1 MMRDALP
8 PSAPHEREGVV
19 HERFTV
25 EFDYPVWFTRDVF
38 APGNR
43 LFPATLARL
52 GEPRRHRVLLYL
64 DSNVAAAHPGLAARI
79 AACAEEFRDVFQLA
93 APPAIIPGG
102 ACAKS
107 EMEVVR
113 DIMTTIGALRL
124 DRQSFVAAVGG
135 GAVLDVVGFAASL
148 VHRGLRFVRLP
159 STTLAQGDAGI
170 GVKNGMDIHGR
181 KNFAGTFAPPFAVL
195 NDFALLPTLT
205 DRDWIG
211 GVAEAFK
218 VAIIKD
224 AEFFDFL
231 ARRARDLRGRDQAAM
246 ETTVRRCA
254 EIHLEHIRT
263 AGDPFELGSARPLDF
278 GHWAG
283 HQLEV
288 MTGGAEG
295 HGQAVAAGI
304 ALDSYYA
311 MRTGRLTPLE
321 LDRILAALRDCG
333 LPVYHPL
340 FAVRQPDGGPAVFAG
355 LEQLREHL
363 GGLLTITLPDGIG
376 RKVEVHTVDLRLYEE
391 GIGALEELA
400 RA

>member
-1 MMRDALP
+1 M
-8 PSAPHEREGVV
+8 
-19 HERFTV
+19 
-25 EFDYPVWFTRDVF
+25 
-38 APGNR
+38 
-43 LFPATLARL
+43 
-52 GEPRRHRVLLYL
+52 
-64 DSNVAAAHPGLAARI
+64 
-79 AACAEEFRDVFQLA
+79 
-93 APPAIIPGG
+93 
-102 ACAKS
+102 
-107 EMEVVR
+107 
-113 DIMTTIGALRL
+113 
-124 DRQSFVAAVGG
+124 
-135 GAVLDVVGFAASL
+135 
-148 VHRGLRFVRLP
+148 
-159 STTLAQGDAGI
+159 
-170 GVKNGMDIHGR
+170 
-181 KNFAGTFAPPFAVL
+181 
-195 NDFALLPTLT
+195 
-205 DRDWIG
+205 
-211 GVAEAFK
+211 
-218 VAIIKD
+218 
-224 AEFFDFL
+224 
-231 ARRARDLRGRDQAAM
+231 
-246 ETTVRRCA
+246 RRCA

>member
-1 MMRDALP
+1 MMPDDPRHA
-8 PSAPHEREGVV
+8 APIDREGVV

-25 EFDYPVWFTRDVF
+25 GFEYPVWFTRDVF

-43 LFPATLARL
+43 LFASTLDRL
-52 GEPRRHRVLLYL
+52 GEGRRHRVLLYL

-79 AACAEEFRDVFQLA
+79 AACAAEFRDAFELA
-93 APPAIIPGG
+93 APPRIVEGG

-113 DIMTTIGALRL
+113 DIMTTIGELHL
-124 DRQSFVAAVGG
+124 DRQSFVAAIGG

-159 STTLAQGDAGI
+159 STTLAQADAGI
-170 GVKNGMDIHGR
+170 GIKNGMDIHGR

-195 NDFALLPTLT
+195 NDFALLRTLR

-211 GVAEAFK
+211 GIAEAFK

-231 ARRARDLRGRDQAAM
+231 ARHARDLRARDQAVM
-246 ETTVRRCA
+246 EMAIRRCA

-263 AGDPFELGSARPLDF
+263 SGDPFELGSARPLDF

-283 HQLEV
+283 HEIET
-288 MTGGAEG
+288 MAGGAEG

-311 MRTGRLTPLE
+311 MRTGRLAQAE
-321 LDRILAALRDCG
+321 LDRIMAGLRDCG

-340 FAVRQPDGGPAVFAG
+340 FAARGPDGAPAVLAG

-376 RKVEVHTVDLRLYEE
+376 RKVEVHEVDRRLYEE
-391 GIGALEELA
+391 GIDVLEELA
-400 RA
+400 RT